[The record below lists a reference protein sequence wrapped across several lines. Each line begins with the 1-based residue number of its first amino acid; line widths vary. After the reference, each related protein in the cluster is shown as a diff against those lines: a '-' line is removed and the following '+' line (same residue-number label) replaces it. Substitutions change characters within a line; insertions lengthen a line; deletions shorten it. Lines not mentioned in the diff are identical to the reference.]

1 MTKSTNRVAR
11 DNASNRVE
19 TCYLSGVSPTRRGST
34 ALALA
39 VSLASVASLALTGCS
54 DEESGPYAVP
64 VVSPTL
70 YVAHEGSFAA
80 FDVATGAR
88 VGTPFDG
95 VSKPYGM
102 QVLTDGTVLVH
113 LTDDGMLL
121 AANGAT
127 GVEEARVPTSAM
139 GATRPVDS
147 FLSPD
152 LGGSEYWISLNDG
165 TSAGGDSSMSIT
177 DVTPGS
183 PTRLQHLGE
192 IASGNGHHQ
201 GAFSATLPRF
211 VVTSFFDCD
220 AAIQV
225 IDFSDPTSPKE
236 LARFSA
242 ADLGF
247 DGATLET
254 TCDPAE
260 SAGIA
265 LRPHGCATSKANGK
279 TYCNLSGPGLIA
291 VIDTDATPPTVKT
304 IPTSAKGGGYVKSG
318 EGGEYVYTVQN
329 EPREGAGG
337 AACQV
342 GQLLT
347 IETATD
353 TIVHEMPLFYKGPD
367 CTEAL
372 AGTDEETAG
381 QNHIRITSDG
391 ATMFIALA
399 GGFGVDD
406 ARIRQHEVVDLSDP
420 SAPVQLP
427 SIAVG
432 TSSAQRGSAISG
444 DGQFLYVANT
454 LDDSVSQIDIASLTV
469 SATIP
474 VSDAPYQVATFGS
487 VEGPSL
493 HLGPVH

>member
-1 MTKSTNRVAR
+1 MTPLETWYPSRVPLPA
-11 DNASNRVE
+11 
-19 TCYLSGVSPTRRGST
+19 GGSLAILLAT
-34 ALALA
+34 AAAALALA
-39 VSLASVASLALTGCS
+39 GCS
-54 DEESGPYAVP
+54 SDESGPYAAP
-64 VVSPTL
+64 VVPPTL

-80 FDVATGAR
+80 FDAATHAR
-88 VGTPFDG
+88 VGTPLDG

-102 QVLTDGTVLVH
+102 QVLNDGTVLVH
-113 LTDDGMLL
+113 LTDEGTLL
-121 AANGAT
+121 AASGAT
-127 GVEEARVPTSAM
+127 GAEVARVPTSAM

-152 LGGSEYWISLNDG
+152 LGGSQYWVSLNDG
-165 TSAGGDSSMSIT
+165 SSAGGDSSLAIV

-183 PTRLQHLGE
+183 ATRLQLLGE
-192 IASGNGHHQ
+192 IAAGTGHHQ
-201 GAFSATLPRF
+201 GAFSAHLPRF

-225 IDFSDPTSPKE
+225 IDLSDPGSPAE
-236 LARFSA
+236 IARFSA

-291 VIDTDATPPTVKT
+291 VIDTDADPPTVT
-304 IPTSAKGGGYVKSG
+304 TLPTTGKGGGYVKSG
-318 EGGEYVYTVQN
+318 EGGDYVYTVQN

-337 AACQV
+337 APCQV
-342 GQLLT
+342 GQLLA

-353 TIVHEMPLFYKGPD
+353 TIVHETPLFYKGPD
-367 CTEAL
+367 CTDAL
-372 AGTDEETAG
+372 IGTDEETSG

-406 ARIRQHEVVDLSDP
+406 ARVRQHEVVDLSDP
-420 SAPVQLP
+420 AAPAQLP

-432 TSSAQRGSAISG
+432 ASSAQRGSAISG

-454 LDDSVSQIDIASLTV
+454 LDDSVSQIDIESLTV
-469 SATIP
+469 TATIP
-474 VSDAPYQVATFGS
+474 VSDAPYQVATFGA

-493 HLGPVH
+493 HIGPVH